1 MSDPSF
7 THDKLTDSKKKKKSG
22 TKCWTT
28 KASGFH
34 SWGLSHNPQLLVIS
48 QQLEIKCV
56 IGSENNVGIADCGL
70 EWQIPLGDT
79 SLSQKETLDLK
90 AMHYERQHGSF

>member
-1 MSDPSF
+1 M
-7 THDKLTDSKKKKKSG
+7 
-22 TKCWTT
+22 
-28 KASGFH
+28 
-34 SWGLSHNPQLLVIS
+34 
-48 QQLEIKCV
+48 

-90 AMHYERQHGSF
+90 AMHYERQHRSF